1 MALFIARIKTVYT
14 EELVIYNFWKYN
26 LGKVNRIDFVSD
38 ADDPEYRSAFIYK
51 DPKDS
56 WSPELLEA
64 LRISAKY
71 QLNLTHHIDPP
82 TSWIITENPSPVPF
96 ANTTQNIHQL
106 SHDVSYWKARALA
119 AEKKVKT
126 QHFGPHVYK

>member
-1 MALFIARIKTVYT
+1 MALFIASIKTVYT

-51 DPKDS
+51 DSKDS
-56 WSPELLEA
+56 WSPELLEG
-64 LRISAKY
+64 LHTSAKY

-106 SHDVSYWKARALA
+106 CHDVSYWKARALD
-119 AEKKVKT
+119 AERQLAISGT
-126 QHFGPHVYK
+126 SP